1 MTERVSDAPND
12 SVETVFAAARGA
24 GRTLLSEVEAK
35 AALGA
40 AGVPVTPTRAA
51 SSAAE
56 AAAIAGELG
65 YPVVLKVISD
75 TITHKSDIGGVEL
88 DLADA
93 GAVAAAY
100 ARIEAA
106 VAAAAGAEAF
116 AGVSVQPMAA
126 PGTEVIMGMTQDPQ
140 FGPVL
145 MFGLGGVLVE
155 VLKDVAFRVVP
166 LEPHDAAEMIRE
178 IQGFPVLE
186 GYRGTPP
193 ADLPALESILLS
205 LSDFAAAHP
214 EVQELDLNPIL
225 ARHDGATAVDAR
237 IVLTP
242 A

>member
-1 MTERVSDAPND
+1 MSERVSDGPAD
-12 SVETVFAAARGA
+12 SVATIFAAARDA
-24 GRTLLSEVEAK
+24 GRNLLSEVEAK

-51 SSAAE
+51 SSAAQ
-56 AAAIAGELG
+56 AVAIAAELG
-65 YPVVLKVISD
+65 YPVVLKVVSD

-88 DLADA
+88 NLADA
-93 GAVAAAY
+93 GAVSAAY
-100 ARIEAA
+100 ARIKAA
-106 VAAAAGAEAF
+106 VAAAAGPEAF

-193 ADLPALESILLS
+193 ADLSALESILLS
-205 LSDFAAAHP
+205 LSDFATAHP

-225 ARHDGATAVDAR
+225 ARADGATAVDAR

>member
-1 MTERVSDAPND
+1 MSDGLND
-12 SVETVFAAARGA
+12 SVATIFAAARGA
-24 GRTLLSEVEAK
+24 GRHLLSEVEAK

-51 SSAAE
+51 SSAAQ
-56 AAAIAGELG
+56 AVAIAGELG
-65 YPVVLKVISD
+65 YPVVLKVLSD

-88 DLADA
+88 NLADA
-93 GAVAAAY
+93 DAVAAAY

-106 VAAAAGAEAF
+106 MAAAAGAGAF
-116 AGVSVQPMAA
+116 GGVSVQPMAA

-193 ADLPALESILLS
+193 ADLSALESILLA
-205 LSDFAAAHP
+205 LSEFATAHP

-225 ARHDGATAVDAR
+225 ARADGATAVDAR

>member
-1 MTERVSDAPND
+1 MTD
-12 SVETVFAAARGA
+12 SVEAILTAARSG
-24 GRTLLSEVEAK
+24 GRNLLSEVEAK

-40 AGVPVTPTRAA
+40 AGVPVTPTQLATSPA
-51 SSAAE
+51 QATDLAAE
-56 AAAIAGELG
+56 MG
-65 YPVVLKVISD
+65 YPVVLKVVSD

-88 DLADA
+88 NLAGADA
-93 GAVAAAY
+93 VEAAY
-100 ARIEAA
+100 ARIQTAA
-106 VAAAAGAEAF
+106 EAAAGPSAF

-178 IQGFPVLE
+178 IKGFPVLE
-186 GYRGTPP
+186 GYRGAGP
-193 ADLPALESILLS
+193 ADLGALESILLS
-205 LSDFAAAHP
+205 LSAFAEAHP

-225 ARHDGATAVDAR
+225 ARADGATAVDAR
-237 IVLTP
+237 IVLAP

>member
-1 MTERVSDAPND
+1 MSD
-12 SVETVFAAARGA
+12 SVATIFAEARRA
-24 GRTLLSEVEAK
+24 GRSLLSEVEAK

-40 AGVPVTPTRAA
+40 AGVPVTTTRLAT
-51 SSAAE
+51 SPPE
-56 AAAIAGELG
+56 ATAIAAELG
-65 YPVVLKVISD
+65 YPVVLKVVSD

-88 DLADA
+88 NLADPA
-93 GAVAAAY
+93 AVEAAY
-100 ARIEAA
+100 ARIQAA

-116 AGVSVQPMAA
+116 GGVSVQPLAA
-126 PGTEVIMGMTQDPQ
+126 PGVEVIMGLTQDPQ

-178 IQGFPVLE
+178 IKGFPILE
-186 GYRGTPP
+186 GYRGADP

-205 LSDFAAAHP
+205 LSAFATAHP

-225 ARHDGATAVDAR
+225 ARADGATAVDAR

>member
-1 MTERVSDAPND
+1 MTERVSDAPAD
-12 SVETVFAAARGA
+12 SVATIFAAARGA
-24 GRTLLSEVEAK
+24 GRHLLSEVEAK

-65 YPVVLKVISD
+65 YPVVLKVVSD

-88 DLADA
+88 NLADA
-93 GAVAAAY
+93 GAVGAAY

-106 VAAAAGAEAF
+106 VAAAAGAGAF
-116 AGVSVQPMAA
+116 DGVSVQPMAA

-166 LEPHDAAEMIRE
+166 LAPHDAAEMIRE

-193 ADLPALESILLS
+193 ADLSALESILLS

>member
-1 MTERVSDAPND
+1 M
-12 SVETVFAAARGA
+12 
-24 GRTLLSEVEAK
+24 
-35 AALGA
+35 
-40 AGVPVTPTRAA
+40 
-51 SSAAE
+51 
-56 AAAIAGELG
+56 
-65 YPVVLKVISD
+65 
-75 TITHKSDIGGVEL
+75 
-88 DLADA
+88 
-93 GAVAAAY
+93 
-100 ARIEAA
+100 
-106 VAAAAGAEAF
+106 
-116 AGVSVQPMAA
+116 SVQPMAA

-193 ADLPALESILLS
+193 ADLAALESILLS
-205 LSDFAAAHP
+205 LSEFAEAHP

>member
-1 MTERVSDAPND
+1 M
-12 SVETVFAAARGA
+12 
-24 GRTLLSEVEAK
+24 
-35 AALGA
+35 
-40 AGVPVTPTRAA
+40 
-51 SSAAE
+51 
-56 AAAIAGELG
+56 
-65 YPVVLKVISD
+65 LKVVSD
-75 TITHKSDIGGVEL
+75 TITHKSDVGGVEL
-88 DLADA
+88 NLADA
-93 GAVAAAY
+93 DAVSAAY
-100 ARIEAA
+100 ARIAAA

-116 AGVSVQPMAA
+116 AGASVQPMAA

-193 ADLPALESILLS
+193 ADLAALESILLA
-205 LSDFAAAHP
+205 LSEFATAHP

-225 ARHDGATAVDAR
+225 ARARRGDRGRRADRADAGLTRDADLPRSLGARAQPVGHRRGGATSGRRA
-237 IVLTP
+237 TCG
-242 A
+242 

>member
-1 MTERVSDAPND
+1 M
-12 SVETVFAAARGA
+12 
-24 GRTLLSEVEAK
+24 
-35 AALGA
+35 
-40 AGVPVTPTRAA
+40 
-51 SSAAE
+51 
-56 AAAIAGELG
+56 
-65 YPVVLKVISD
+65 
-75 TITHKSDIGGVEL
+75 
-88 DLADA
+88 
-93 GAVAAAY
+93 
-100 ARIEAA
+100 
-106 VAAAAGAEAF
+106 AAAAGAEAF

-166 LEPHDAAEMIRE
+166 LAPHDARRDDPRDPGASRCSRATAGRRRPTSRRWSRSCCRCPSSRE
-178 IQGFPVLE
+178 
-186 GYRGTPP
+186 
-193 ADLPALESILLS
+193 
-205 LSDFAAAHP
+205 AHP